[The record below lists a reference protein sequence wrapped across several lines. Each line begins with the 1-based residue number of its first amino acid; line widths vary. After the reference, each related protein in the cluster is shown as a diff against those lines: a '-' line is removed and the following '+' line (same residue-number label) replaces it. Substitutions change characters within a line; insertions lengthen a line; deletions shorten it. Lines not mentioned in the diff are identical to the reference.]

1 MILHD
6 YESRLQQV
14 REKMTEQHLDGF
26 MVSVAENRR
35 YLSGFSAEDTQFDE
49 TAGALLISA
58 SRMVLAT
65 DSRFEL
71 QAQRETP
78 RWERFIYKK
87 GLSQELPGIL
97 QDLDLRRL
105 GFESVRLSVQQS
117 NQMREA
123 LSNAGMKI
131 DLIDTENF
139 VETLRLRKS
148 EAEIEAI
155 RHALELAE
163 EAFQRLRGSLAA
175 GRSEADLAW
184 GLERAMRES
193 GAEGLSFPVIT
204 AAGQNAALPHAVP
217 GTREIAEGE
226 PILFDWG
233 ARLHGYCSDISR
245 TVVIGKPDDTFRAVF
260 TTVYEAQ
267 QKAIEAIRPG
277 ITGKQ
282 VDKVARDHIDQA
294 GFSGKFGHGLGHGT
308 GLAVHEA
315 PRLSPIREDT
325 LEPGMVF
332 TVEPG
337 IYLPDWGG
345 VRLENMVA
353 VREHGAEVLNALP
366 VVLDDDWLNRC
377 LVDGSI

>member
-1 MILHD
+1 MMTLHD
-6 YESRLQQV
+6 YESRVQQV
-14 REKMTEQHLDGF
+14 REKMAEQQMDGF
-26 MVSVAENRR
+26 MVIVAENRR

-49 TAGALLISA
+49 TAGALLITA
-58 SRMVLAT
+58 SRMVIAT

-71 QAQRETP
+71 QAQREAP

-87 GLSQELPGIL
+87 GLAQELPEIL

-105 GFESVRLSVQQS
+105 GFESARLSVQQL

-123 LSNAGMKI
+123 LSSAGMKI
-131 DLIDTENF
+131 ELLDTENL
-139 VETLRLRKS
+139 VEALRLRKS

-163 EAFQRLRGSLAA
+163 DAFKRLRESLTA
-175 GRSEADLAW
+175 GRSEVDLAW
-184 GLERAMRES
+184 GLERAMREA
-193 GAEGLSFPVIT
+193 GAEELSFPVIT

-217 GTREIAEGE
+217 GTRKIAAGE

-260 TTVYEAQ
+260 SAVYEAQ

-277 ITGKQ
+277 VSGKQ
-282 VDKVARDHIDQA
+282 VDKVARDHIAQA
-294 GFSGKFGHGLGHGT
+294 GFAGKFGHGLGHGT

-366 VVLDDDWLNRC
+366 VVLDDWLN
-377 LVDGSI
+377 S